1 MIPRRFLNL
10 QKINV
15 IVFEKNNT
23 IWLGNYRNTNAL
35 ISNTRNKNE
44 KLEKYLAPI
53 SKISKVHYIYN
64 IYQYIISR

>member
-23 IWLGNYRNTNAL
+23 IWFGSDRNTNAL
-35 ISNTRNKNE
+35 ISNTRNKND
-44 KLEKYLAPI
+44 KLEKYLTPI
-53 SKISKVHYIYN
+53 SNISKVHYIYN

>member
-23 IWLGNYRNTNAL
+23 IAL
-35 ISNTRNKNE
+35 ISNTKNKNE